1 MRLLVFNLV
10 GVIAMLIAFALGA
23 SGIDSFLI
31 YLFVMVNA
39 AADRVAQPLIA
50 RLRP

>member
-1 MRLLVFNLV
+1 MRLLVFNMVGIVAFLV
-10 GVIAMLIAFALGA
+10 AYALGV
-23 SGIDSFLI
+23 SGIDSLLI

-50 RLRP
+50 RLKA